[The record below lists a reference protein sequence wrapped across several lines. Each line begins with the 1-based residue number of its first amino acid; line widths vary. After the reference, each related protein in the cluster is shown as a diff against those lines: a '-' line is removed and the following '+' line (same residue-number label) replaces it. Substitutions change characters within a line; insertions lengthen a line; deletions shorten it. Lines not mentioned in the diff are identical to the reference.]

1 MRIMDASEVK
11 LELTDDEHIALIDL
25 INKQDVP
32 AINKFLDEKRNGKLI
47 SDMTLSNSRLSLLAD
62 YFTRFPAF
70 NGQIYTNKDGKRARI
85 NEPDEYKRKLFWFFP
100 LRAIYLKL
108 SPSGK
113 KQANYMMNTTELKN
127 AKVDGEYLKGFDAKY
142 AKMFEELLQ
151 EEPNANIALESA
163 DLSGY
168 FPIRE
173 NVRQML
179 VGKGKSKKK
188 RSNRTYRTKKFRK
201 TSLNYTSK
209 RRSV

>member
-1 MRIMDASEVK
+1 MDASEVK

-25 INKQDVP
+25 INKQDISG
-32 AINKFLDEKRNGKLI
+32 INKFLDEKRNGKLI
-47 SDMTLSNSRLSLLAD
+47 SEITLSNSRLSLLAD

-70 NGQIYTNKDGKRARI
+70 NGQIYLNKDGKRARI

-142 AKMFEELLQ
+142 SKMFEELMQ
-151 EEPNANIALESA
+151 EESKGELALETA
-163 DLSGY
+163 GLSGY

-179 VGKGKSKKK
+179 VGKGKKK
-188 RSNRTYRTKKFRK
+188 RSNRTYRTKKSRK
-201 TSLNYTSK
+201 TSLSYTSK
-209 RRSV
+209 RLSV

>member
-1 MRIMDASEVK
+1 MDASEVK

-25 INKQDVP
+25 INKQDIP
-32 AINKFLDEKRNGKLI
+32 GINKILDEKRNGKLI
-47 SDMTLSNSRLSLLAD
+47 SDMTLSNSRTSLLAD
-62 YFTRFPAF
+62 YFTKFPAF
-70 NGQIYTNKDGKRARI
+70 NGQIYLNKDGKRARM

-113 KQANYMMNTTELKN
+113 KQANYMMNTTDLKN

-142 AKMFEELLQ
+142 SKMFEELMQ
-151 EEPNANIALESA
+151 EESKGELALETA
-163 DLSGY
+163 GLSGY

-179 VGKGKSKKK
+179 VGKGKKK
-188 RSNRTYRTKKFRK
+188 RSNRTYRTKKSRK